1 MNVRNKARAA
11 GPAGKASG
19 FVAKGQPTK
28 RNAGKTSPQ
37 GNGPVSE
44 AVGSGPG
51 PIPDKTP
58 DSEYDPAS
66 GKKAGSIADLRRASK
81 LVNERGG
88 IKAAQK
94 GMSRGMSKNNFGK
107 QAKAGMGPM
116 DKKSMK
122 KPRGMAKQSSP
133 EAYDPKDAKMVNNG
147 QTKIGMKKGA

>member
-1 MNVRNKARAA
+1 MSKVSK
-11 GPAGKASG
+11 PAGM
-19 FVAKGQPTK
+19 
-28 RNAGKTSPQ
+28 
-37 GNGPVSE
+37 GN
-44 AVGSGPG
+44 VGSAS
-51 PIPDKTP
+51 KTA
-58 DSEYDPAS
+58 DSSFDPMS